1 MSDKTKKTG
10 DKWREKLTD
19 EQYYVTR
26 QKGTERPFTGKYYDN
41 KEKGMYKCICCGEE
55 LFTSDAKYDS
65 GCGWPSFYEPAE
77 GAGIDE
83 ELDTSFGMTRVEV
96 TCSKCGAH
104 LGHVFPDGPAP
115 TGLRYC
121 INSASLDFDKDAGE
135 DDKKD

>member
-1 MSDKTKKTG
+1 MSDKTKKT
-10 DKWREKLTD
+10 DDEWRGKLTD

-41 KEKGMYKCICCGEE
+41 KEKGMYKCVCCGEE

-121 INSASLDFDKDAGE
+121 INSASLDFDKDG
-135 DDKKD
+135 DKKD

>member
-1 MSDKTKKTG
+1 VSDKTKKT
-10 DKWREKLTD
+10 DDEWREELTD
-19 EQYYVTR
+19 EQFYVTR

-41 KEKGMYKCICCGEE
+41 KEKGSYKCICCGEE
-55 LFTSDAKYDS
+55 LFTSHAKFDS
-65 GCGWPSFYEPAE
+65 GCGWPSFYEPSESAE
-77 GAGIDE
+77 ISE

-121 INSASLDFDKDAGE
+121 INSASLDFDKDDG
-135 DDKKD
+135 DKG